1 MTGPGYGVPWL
12 RIDHDLVGRV
22 LAVKERQRLTAPA
35 DSSFRIDDPEPMAL
49 LNRRRV
55 ASGRVG

>member
-1 MTGPGYGVPWL
+1 MNGVIVF
-12 RIDHDLVGRV
+12 RADHELVGRV
-22 LAVKERQRLTAPA
+22 IAEKLKRRSSAT
-35 DSSFRIDDPEPMAL
+35 DSSFRIEDTDTIDL